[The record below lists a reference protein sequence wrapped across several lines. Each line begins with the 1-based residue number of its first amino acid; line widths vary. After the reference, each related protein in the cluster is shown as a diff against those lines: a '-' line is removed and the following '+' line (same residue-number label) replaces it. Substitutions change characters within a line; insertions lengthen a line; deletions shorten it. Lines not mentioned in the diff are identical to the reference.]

1 MRPCSVFPNNHR
13 RATDHSCSP
22 SPVPLSRLDTFP
34 KSIHTRPDVPRL
46 VIHDTDTTRMT
57 TNRIVIVRDRKSLLP
72 TKRPHFIQKLPHTNN
87 VHSCYPDHI
96 VLRFD
101 CDETVAC
108 CLINN
113 EKTAPPSIIICIPVA
128 LRLVSELPACQ
139 RRRMSLSNFP
149 QTHSAYTLISSPL
162 SP

>member
-1 MRPCSVFPNNHR
+1 MRCFPPCAVWHHWSKLPHAPDPVLLDSSSHHRPPIDGCLWQVRPCSVFPNNHR
-13 RATDHSCSP
+13 RATDHLCSP

-101 CDETVAC
+101 CEETVAC

-113 EKTAPPSIIICIPVA
+113 EKLRRHPS
-128 LRLVSELPACQ
+128 
-139 RRRMSLSNFP
+139 
-149 QTHSAYTLISSPL
+149 
-162 SP
+162 